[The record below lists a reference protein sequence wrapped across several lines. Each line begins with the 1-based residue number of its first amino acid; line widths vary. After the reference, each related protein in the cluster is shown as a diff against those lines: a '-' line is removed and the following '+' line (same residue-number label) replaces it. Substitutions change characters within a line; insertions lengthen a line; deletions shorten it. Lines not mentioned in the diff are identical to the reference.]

1 MPLIWPIIWLNI
13 AMCRF
18 VKRTILPGRAVARA
32 EALGIDLSDIEYAEL
47 HAIDNRIKKD
57 VIAYLAIE
65 HSMNARTSQ
74 GGTAEVRT
82 LEQIIYFDHYLKDVK

>member
-1 MPLIWPIIWLNI
+1 
-13 AMCRF
+13 
-18 VKRTILPGRAVARA
+18 VARA
-32 EALGIDLSDIEYAEL
+32 EVLGIDLSDITYAEL
-47 HAIDNRIKKD
+47 KAIDERIKED
-57 VIAYLAIE
+57 VIAFLGIE